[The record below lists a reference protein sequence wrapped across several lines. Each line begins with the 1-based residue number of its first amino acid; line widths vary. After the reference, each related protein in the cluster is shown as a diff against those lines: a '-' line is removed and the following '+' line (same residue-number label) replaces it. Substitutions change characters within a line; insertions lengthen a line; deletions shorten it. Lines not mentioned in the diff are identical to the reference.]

1 MLTALALAPLARAAD
16 TGEAD
21 RLREQLR
28 STVLQL
34 RECQDQRAAAKTAAT
49 PTATACPTPGPAT
62 AGAGEAALKARLA
75 AAQRRLAGLQRDASL
90 ASGYKASLD
99 QAAGD
104 YAALKA
110 SADQTAAELE
120 TAKAAFA
127 KADDA
132 GRAAAAERD
141 RLKAQLASQTR
152 VAETCQ
158 AKNER
163 LTAVAERLLNA
174 YDHVSFGE
182 KLLARE
188 PVTGFGKV
196 RRETIAQAREDEIRA
211 ERCDPRLDAEEPKA
225 RPAKGAS

>member
-1 MLTALALAPLARAAD
+1 MLAAFALAPLAHAAD
-16 TGEAD
+16 TSESD
-21 RLREQLR
+21 RLRDQLR

-34 RECQDQRAAAKTAAT
+34 RECQDQQAAAKTAA
-49 PTATACPTPGPAT
+49 ACPAPGAATPAAAPGD
-62 AGAGEAALKARLA
+62 AALKSRLA
-75 AAQRRLAGLQRDASL
+75 AAQRRLAAAQRDAGL
-90 ASGYKASLD
+90 AASYKASLD
-99 QAAGD
+99 KAASD
-104 YAALKA
+104 YTALKA

-120 TAKAAFA
+120 KAKATFA

-132 GRAAAAERD
+132 GRTAAAERD
-141 RLKAQLASQTR
+141 RLKAQLATQTR
-152 VAETCQ
+152 VAQTCQ
-158 AKNER
+158 AKNEK

-211 ERCDPRLDAEEPKA
+211 ARCDPRLDALPPKTT
-225 RPAKGAS
+225 KN